1 MSVGKFLINNIE
13 YVIVASSP
21 LVFFGFLK
29 LKKLKPRRNNLTSR
43 YVKYKKQEDAINKR
57 IKGGTI
63 F

>member
-21 LVFFGFLK
+21 LIFFGVLK
-29 LKKLKPRRNNLTSR
+29 LKKLKPRKNNLNSR
-43 YVKYKKQEDAINKR
+43 YIKHKRQEEAINKR